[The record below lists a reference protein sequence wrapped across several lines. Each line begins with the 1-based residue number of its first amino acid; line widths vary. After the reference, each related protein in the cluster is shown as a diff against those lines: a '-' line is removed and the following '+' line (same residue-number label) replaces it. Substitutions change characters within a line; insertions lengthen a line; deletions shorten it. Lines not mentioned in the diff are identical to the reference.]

1 MNNGTII
8 GMPTK
13 LILGYLA
20 IAFFMTGDGFDLAFL
35 SKYIVDL
42 GFSSSQASFIISMYG
57 LFAAI
62 SAWLSG
68 VIAEIITA
76 KKAMLLGFVLWFI
89 FHLCFLVFGVEIQ
102 SYIGL
107 LVFYSLRGFA
117 YPLFLYSFV
126 VMIVLSTKGR
136 QVSPALGWFW
146 TVYSIGIGVAGA
158 IIPSFT
164 IDLMGEKATLYL
176 SLVFVGIGGLITFF
190 IKNEQK
196 ISKYTSFED
205 KLNELKFGI
214 TILKNKN
221 ILYACIIRV
230 INTLSLFGFA
240 VIMPIMFVSELNYSI
255 SQWLQVW
262 AVFFATTVF
271 TNVFWGIIGEYI
283 GWITVIRYFGC
294 IGMTIATLTFYFMPH
309 LFESNIYVCYACAVL
324 LGICVACFVQITP
337 ILTSIEPEHKG
348 ACISV
353 YNLSAGLSNF
363 LAPAIATVF
372 MPLIGVKGVV
382 FIYAACYML
391 AFILTFAIQCDHES
405 FKSRNPF
412 SKKNANSV
420 LKKQEVIV
428 SEIA

>member
-1 MNNGTII
+1 MNNKTII
-8 GMPTK
+8 GMPIK

-35 SKYIVDL
+35 SKYITDL

-57 LFAAI
+57 LFAAV
-62 SAWLSG
+62 SSWLSG

-76 KKAMLLGFVLWFI
+76 KKAMLLGFILWFI
-89 FHLCFLVFGVEIQ
+89 FHLCFLVFGIEIK

-126 VMIVLSTKGR
+126 VMIVLNTSGK
-136 QVSPALGWFW
+136 QISPALGWFW

-164 IDLMGEKATLYL
+164 IDIMGEKATLYL
-176 SLVFVGIGGLITFF
+176 SLVFVGIGGLITLF
-190 IKNEQK
+190 IKTEQK
-196 ISKYTSFED
+196 FSKYNSFED
-205 KLNELKFGI
+205 KFNELKFGI

-221 ILYACIIRV
+221 ILYACIIRI

-240 VIMPIMFVSELNYSI
+240 VIMPIMFVSELNYTI

-294 IGMTIATLTFYFMPH
+294 IGMAIATLAFYFVPH
-309 LFESNIYVCYACAVL
+309 IFIGNLFVCHLCAVL

-372 MPLIGVKGVV
+372 MPFIGIKGVV
-382 FIYAACYML
+382 FIYATCYII
-391 AFILTFAIQCDHES
+391 AFILTFAIQCEHES
-405 FKSRNPF
+405 FKSKNPF
-412 SKKNANSV
+412 KKSLSNIA
-420 LKKQEVIV
+420 KKQ
-428 SEIA
+428 IA